1 MRISDENHVLY
12 VEPQGPPDQVPLWD
26 DLCERVALVMAEAVP
41 ADYRLRG
48 THTCTGK
55 GCSERSGNTDYVY
68 RSRAVLNSLALHY
81 LVLHRGEIPEE
92 ELAKVRAL

>member
-1 MRISDENHVLY
+1 MEISDEAHVLY
-12 VEPQGPPDQVPLWD
+12 VEPEGPPADAPVWD
-26 DLCERVALVMAEAVP
+26 DLCERVALIMAEAIP

-55 GCSERSGNTDYVY
+55 GCRARSGNTDYVF

-81 LVLHRGEIPEE
+81 LVLHRHEIPEE
-92 ELAKVRAL
+92 ELAKVAAL